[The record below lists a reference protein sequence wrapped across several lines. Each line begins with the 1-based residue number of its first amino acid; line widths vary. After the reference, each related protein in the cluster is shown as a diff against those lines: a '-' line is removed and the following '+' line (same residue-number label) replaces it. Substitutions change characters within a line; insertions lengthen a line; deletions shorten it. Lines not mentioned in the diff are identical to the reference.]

1 MEIIPQQSQAREVR
15 QTGKPGQAP
24 YHFPMKADETTV
36 KLRISTDQ
44 NRNPGGQLYV
54 THRKYALLGGSLEN
68 GKNPNSVLCMES
80 LPSSLTTQDKANA
93 NFSTTSSVHV
103 LSDQESFY
111 PRGLAGRA
119 HPDSA
124 QLCHL
129 DCEKG
134 QDLVDV
140 PGNNEASR

>member
-1 MEIIPQQSQAREVR
+1 MALSRVIMEIIPQQSQAREMR

-68 GKNPNSVLCMES
+68 GKIQILCSVWSPYLR
-80 LPSSLTTQDKANA
+80 
-93 NFSTTSSVHV
+93 H
-103 LSDQESFY
+103 
-111 PRGLAGRA
+111 
-119 HPDSA
+119 
-124 QLCHL
+124 
-129 DCEKG
+129 
-134 QDLVDV
+134 
-140 PGNNEASR
+140 